1 MPNLVGTGLN
11 QVPSNSMLGG
21 MAYQDPDRVKI
32 KKLNID
38 EISQINSEISDT
50 ATDIFIYDTS
60 KDSDGGA
67 WRKRTT
73 NTSWYNE
80 PLGTDVRGTR
90 REFPAV
96 AVIVLESASGGTEGV
111 TTDFT
116 IYDGDDPNLPMW
128 MVYKFKMG
136 SGTNT
141 SIAALNGQIVFGATN
156 NGILISDFLADTLRI
171 HNHVHRHTYHLIYPS
186 RLGRTASA
194 SIETEMS
201 ITGYNIINEHVND
214 VSMTVLPNAP
224 IDNVRGLP
232 NPTIAVASNGGLA
245 VIRDDG
251 VVLQRTHGYGGSMR
265 IDIDGDLIAACHN
278 GRTGG
283 QNIEVI
289 DLLTLTQIGD
299 GNSSP
304 VHADNSV
311 GTNENDYG
319 YGTNNGANYMP
330 FQLPNFGSPYHPIIN
345 GLDLYFGRNYL
356 LQLHESRNTPAKTLT
371 NFIAATYNTGWMPGR
386 VVSCYLSD
394 TDTTDRVNGNTDADR
409 SLSNAAVTVTGNIAK
424 DPVATG
430 AELVAYSGW
439 GSSNY
444 MDNISYGQSFGNPA
458 EITIMVWQKYT
469 DISDYGYTVSFS
481 SGNNNRGGISN
492 GASSTSYP
500 GQAYFN
506 MGSVTLYTGTRV
518 DDGNWH
524 CLVGT
529 IDGTSKKF
537 YLDGKLMSEAT
548 ISNYDMN
555 SITKIH
561 VGSFGAT
568 HSYAHRGSLA
578 LLRVSKSVATEE
590 QIKKMYDDERHL
602 FQENAKAVLYGTS
615 NTITALAYD
624 EVTGRLHAG
633 TSAGRSDFQG
643 LRRINNTT
651 TAVTTAIS
659 AHDGFIVE
667 Q

>member
-1 MPNLVGTGLN
+1 MPNLVGIGLS
-11 QVPSNSMLGG
+11 QVPTNSMLGG

-32 KKLNID
+32 KKLNVD
-38 EISQINSEISDT
+38 EISQINSEIADT

-141 SIAALNGQIVFGATN
+141 SITALNGQIVFGATN

-171 HNHVHRHTYHLIYPS
+171 HNHVHRHTYGLIYPS

-194 SIETEMS
+194 SIQTEMS
-201 ITGYNIINEHVND
+201 ITGYAIPSEIVND
-214 VSMTVLPNAP
+214 VAMTVLPNSP
-224 IDNVRGLP
+224 VDTVRGLP
-232 NPTIAVASNGGLA
+232 IPTVAAATNSGLA
-245 VIRDDG
+245 VIKDDG
-251 VVLQRTHGYGGSMR
+251 SVLSVNHGYGSTMR

-304 VHADNSV
+304 IHADNSV

-319 YGTNNGANYMP
+319 FGVNNGANYMP
-330 FQLPNFGSPYHPIIN
+330 FTLPNFGSPYHPIIN

-356 LQLHESRNTPAKTLT
+356 LQLHESRDTPAKTLT
-371 NFIAATYNTGWMPGR
+371 NFIGATYNTGWMPGR
-386 VVSCYLSD
+386 VVSCYLSH
-394 TDTTDRVNGNTDADR
+394 TDTTDRTNGNTDADH
-409 SLSNAAVTVTGNIAK
+409 SLSNSALTVTGTIAK
-424 DPVATG
+424 NPVATG

-444 MDNISYGQSFGNPA
+444 MENTSYGQSFGNPV

-469 DISDYGYTVSFS
+469 DISDYGYSVSFS
-481 SGNNNRGGISN
+481 SGTTVRGGISN
-492 GASSTSYP
+492 GASSSTYP
-500 GQAYFN
+500 GQSYFN
-506 MGSVTLYTGTRV
+506 MGSVTSYTGTRT

-537 YLDGKLMSEAT
+537 YLDGKLMSAAT

-555 SITKIH
+555 SIDKIH
-561 VGSFGAT
+561 VGTYGIN

-578 LLRVSKSVATEE
+578 LLRVSKSVATED

-602 FQENAKAVLYGTS
+602 FQENANAVLYGTS
-615 NTITALAYD
+615 SSITALAYD